1 MRSKY
6 EEKLYLTKEE
16 DDFFNDFFNFIWEIR
31 NVAQSDVL
39 QECCSDMLEALNF
52 LCEYTALEEDS
63 K

>member
-16 DDFFNDFFNFIWEIR
+16 DSLINDFVDFIWEVR
-31 NVAQSDVL
+31 DVTQSNVL
-39 QECCSDMLEALNF
+39 QECCSVMLETLNV
-52 LCEYTALEEDS
+52 LCEHTALEEDS